1 MTDNDIKGN
10 FISLR
15 LILGEKSI
23 SLLVD
28 ILNLAKMI
36 FDSFMYI
43 KYFLSNQNCF
53 TSS

>member
-23 SLLVD
+23 SVD